1 MNKGKKAQKVVA
13 KQEAFNP
20 KNYEKNGLTED
31 EVLEIKEA
39 FDLFDTDHS
48 GTIDTD
54 ELKQALGNLGIDA
67 KNQTLQNMMNDIDKN
82 QSGTID
88 FDVFIEMMTAKMSDK
103 DTPEDL
109 RKVFDLF
116 IGDDTADK
124 IELKHLKR
132 VAKELGEN
140 MSDDELQEMIVRAD
154 TDKDGKV
161 SFDEFYA
168 IMTKKI

>member
-1 MNKGKKAQKVVA
+1 MRQNQKGKLGLNQQSKKFRSEITEEQK
-13 KQEAFNP
+13 Q
-20 KNYEKNGLTED
+20 
-31 EVLEIKEA
+31 EIKEA
-39 FDLFDTDHS
+39 FDLFDSDHS
-48 GTIDTD
+48 GTIDTE
-54 ELKQALGNLGIDA
+54 ELKQALSNLGIDA
-67 KNQTLQNMMNDIDKN
+67 RNQTLQNMMNDIDKN

-88 FDVFIEMMTAKMSDK
+88 FDEFIEMMTAKMSDK

-124 IELKHLKR
+124 IELRHLKR

-140 MSDDELQEMIVRAD
+140 MTDDELNEMIVRAD

-161 SFDEFYA
+161 SFEEFYA